1 MTDKSILI
9 VEDEPPLAELLRYNI
24 ETGGFKTLMA
34 TCGEEALLT
43 AAEEEPDLIIL
54 DWMLP
59 DISGIEV
66 CRNLRSRHESKS
78 VPIIMLTAKG
88 EDSDKVSGLGAGA
101 DDYIVK
107 PFSPAELLAR
117 IHAVLRRSD
126 SSFGR
131 ESFEYADIVVD
142 CFSHKVTRDGKAI
155 NLGPTEFRLL
165 KVFIEQPT
173 RVYSREQLLDKVWG
187 RDIYVEERTVDVHIR
202 RLRKALAQFGGNN
215 IIRTV
220 RRGGYAIDTAG
231 N

>member
-24 ETGGFKTLMA
+24 ETGGFKTLMT

-43 AAEEEPDLIIL
+43 AAEEKPDLIIL

-117 IHAVLRRSD
+117 INAVLRRSD
-126 SSFGR
+126 SSLGR
-131 ESFEYADIVVD
+131 ERFEYADIVVD
-142 CFSHKVTRDGKAI
+142 CFSHKVTRDGKI
-155 NLGPTEFRLL
+155 ILTNLGRNLQKDIGL
-165 KVFIEQPT
+165 DSG
-173 RVYSREQLLDKVWG
+173 VYRRIIVSRDIVESNLDKMLTSL
-187 RDIYVEERTVDVHIR
+187 D
-202 RLRKALAQFGGNN
+202 
-215 IIRTV
+215 
-220 RRGGYAIDTAG
+220 
-231 N
+231 

>member
-24 ETGGFKTLMA
+24 ETGGFKTLMT

-43 AAEEEPDLIIL
+43 AAEEKPDLIIL

-117 IHAVLRRSD
+117 INAVLRRSRQT
-126 SSFGR
+126 FQA
-131 ESFEYADIVVD
+131 E
-142 CFSHKVTRDGKAI
+142 
-155 NLGPTEFRLL
+155 P
-165 KVFIEQPT
+165 
-173 RVYSREQLLDKVWG
+173 
-187 RDIYVEERTVDVHIR
+187 
-202 RLRKALAQFGGNN
+202 
-215 IIRTV
+215 
-220 RRGGYAIDTAG
+220 
-231 N
+231 